1 MVGTALGSVALGM
14 VAGLLI
20 AWVFV
25 PVQFTNA
32 EPADLKPSLKD
43 DYVLMISAAYEL
55 DGDLAIAKK
64 RIGALALS
72 DPGRT
77 FNDLITREKQSLGNP
92 AVQDALIHTSQALGY
107 KPPFVAQR
115 PAPGTRTPF
124 DAGAPAPTETVAAFG
139 LKEHSKL
146 TCADEPDTAY
156 IRLFTR
162 DRAGRDLPNIA
173 ISIRWE
179 NGEEIVYTGLKPER
193 GLGYADFQA
202 EPGTYSITIVNAQS
216 DTVADLLIGAAPANC
231 KTDRGVTPRGW
242 KIVFQQK

>member
-1 MVGTALGSVALGM
+1 MVGTAFGSVALGA

-20 AWVFV
+20 AWVLA

-32 EPADLKPSLKD
+32 EPADLKQSLKD

-55 DGDLAIAKK
+55 DGNLAIAKR

-72 DPGRT
+72 DPART
-77 FNDLITREKQSLGNP
+77 FNDLIAREKQSLGNP
-92 AVQDALIHTSQALGY
+92 AIQDALIHTSQALGY

-115 PAPGTRTPF
+115 PAPGTRTPL
-124 DAGAPAPTETVAAFG
+124 DSGAPAPTETVTAFG

-156 IRLFTR
+156 LRLFTR

-216 DTVADLLIGAAPANC
+216 DTVSDLLIGAAPANC
-231 KTDRGVTPRGW
+231 KADRGVTPRGW
-242 KIVFQQK
+242 KILFQQK